1 VAEWK
6 YRAHIVELDTNA
18 VPLSYREKS
27 RAFVAIAM
35 REVDYTIANTK
46 RFTGRVNIA

>member
-18 VPLSYREKS
+18 VTLSYRQKG
-27 RAFVAIAM
+27 RLFVAIAM
-35 REVDYTIANTK
+35 REVEYTVADTK